1 MGLVERPG
9 SIESGDVPRYSYIRR
24 NLPVSEL
31 SIFIDESGDFGPYDF
46 RSPYYII
53 TMVFHDQSVD
63 ISGPIAKLN
72 QDLANRG
79 FPNHCVHTGP
89 IIRRENE
96 YEFESLQ
103 TRRRILNSMVTFIKH
118 CNIRYHCFHI
128 EKKHIDDSVQASARL
143 SLLISRFIRDHY
155 QDFLSFE
162 KTKIYYDNGQIEI
175 SKILA
180 SVFTILLPEIEIR
193 RVTPSDYRLFQAAD
207 MFCSMELIRLKS
219 EASAI
224 SASEFEFFGN
234 IRDLK
239 KNYLNPLKVY
249 EWN

>member
-1 MGLVERPG
+1 MR
-9 SIESGDVPRYSYIRR
+9 
-24 NLPVSEL
+24 EL
-31 SIFIDESGDFGPYDF
+31 SIFIDESGDFGPYDYH
-46 RSPYYII
+46 SPYYII
-53 TMVFHDQSVD
+53 AMVFHDQTAD

-72 QDLANRG
+72 RDLEAHG

-96 YEFESLQ
+96 YGLETIE

-118 CNIRYHCFHI
+118 CGIRYHCFHI
-128 EKKHIDDSVQASARL
+128 EKKHIEDSVQVSVRL
-143 SLLISRFIRDHY
+143 SLLISRFVREHY
-155 QDFLSFE
+155 QDLLSYE
-162 KTKIYYDNGQIEI
+162 KVKIYYDNGQIEI

-180 SVFTILLPEIEIR
+180 SVFTALLPEVEIR
-193 RVTPSDYRLFQAAD
+193 RVIPSDYRLFQAAD
-207 MFCSMELIRLKS
+207 MLCSMELIRLKA

-224 SASEFEFFGN
+224 SASEQEFFGN

-239 KNYLNPLKVY
+239 KNYLNPLRKF

>member
-1 MGLVERPG
+1 MSV
-9 SIESGDVPRYSYIRR
+9 
-24 NLPVSEL
+24 L

-53 TMVFHDQSVD
+53 TMVFHDQSMD
-63 ISGPIAKLN
+63 ISKPIAKLN
-72 QDLANRG
+72 QNLANHG

-96 YEFESLQ
+96 YEFETLQ

-143 SLLISRFIRDHY
+143 SLLISRFIREHY
-155 QDFLSFE
+155 QDFLAFE
-162 KTKIYYDNGQIEI
+162 KTKIYYDNGQTEI

-180 SVFTILLPEIEIR
+180 SVFTVLLPEIEIR

-224 SASEFEFFGN
+224 SASEMEFFGS

-239 KNYLNPLKVY
+239 KNYLNPLRAYK
-249 EWN
+249 WI